1 MYIFMSMKL
10 FCINL
15 LFLSFQ
21 LAYGQNICDGNLGEN
36 IFTEGDFGSGT
47 ELIPLNDPGIAPG
60 YLYDTS
66 PPVPDGSYTLT
77 NDMGAWIGN
86 YPTWLGIQD
95 NSDDPLGYFAVFN
108 ASYDKGLFYEQ
119 TVDGLCENTLY
130 EFTADVINVVRT
142 GVNNHILPDVS
153 FLLNDEIQYTTGGI
167 PQDEQWNK
175 YGFTFTTAQG
185 QESVTLS
192 LVNNADG
199 GGGNDL
205 AIDNISFRPC
215 GPNSFIETDQTLF
228 LCEQDNVPAKM
239 TADVGANDFAVQ
251 WQTSLDGDTW
261 QNIDGATSKEF
272 FHDNFD
278 PGIYYYRYL
287 SASSIDILQNEK
299 CRIFS
304 DQLTLEVI
312 PLRYEVTDSIC
323 TGAIYEFGN
332 QELIVTGSYIDT
344 FIGRNNCDSIVNL
357 DLIVLNDPFISA
369 DVLAVDPSCF
379 NTVDGSLAFDN
390 IQNGYPPYEFFING
404 TSNGIDPFFG
414 NLPGGNF
421 QLEIVDRFQCN
432 YLTQN
437 ILAEDQEFIINAG
450 PDREINLGDIIT
462 IELTGNQNIVSAI
475 WTPDDFLENAGE
487 TNSQEI
493 TPLDDINYTIIGFN
507 EFDCPDTTQ
516 VNVQVDK
523 DNIKMYL
530 PNIFSPNKDGINE
543 SFFPMTDGIVIEL
556 IEEMVVFDRW
566 GAVVFEAKNFQPDQ
580 SDAGWDGSVK
590 GITVAS
596 GVFSYYV
603 KARIIDGRPFFKS
616 GDVTII
622 R

>member
-1 MYIFMSMKL
+1 MRL
-10 FCINL
+10 FCICL
-15 LFLSFQ
+15 LLLSLQ
-21 LAYGQNICDGNLGEN
+21 IVNGQNICDGNLGEN
-36 IFTEGDFGSGT
+36 IFTEGDFGSGP
-47 ELIPLNDPGIAPG
+47 ELIPPDDPGIAPG
-60 YLYDTS
+60 YLYDTN
-66 PPVPDGSYTLT
+66 PPIPDGSYTIT
-77 NDMGAWIGN
+77 NNMGAWTGN
-86 YPTWLGIQD
+86 FPTWLGLQD
-95 NSDDPLGYFAVFN
+95 NSDDPQGYFAVFN

-153 FLLNDEIQYTTGGI
+153 FLLDDEVQYTTGGI

-175 YGFTFTTAQG
+175 YGFTFTTTQG
-185 QESVTLS
+185 QESVKLS

-251 WQTSLDGDTW
+251 WQTSLDGINW
-261 QNIDGATSKEF
+261 ENITGATTKEY
-272 FHDNFD
+272 FHDNFE

-287 SASSIDILQNEK
+287 SASSTDNLQNEK

-312 PLRYEVTDSIC
+312 PLRYEVSDSIC

-332 QELIVTGSYIDT
+332 QELIISGSYIDT

-357 DLIVLNDPFISA
+357 ELTILEDPMIFA
-369 DVLAVDPSCF
+369 DVIAIDPSCF
-379 NTVDGSLAFDN
+379 NTMDGSLAFDN
-390 IQNGYPPYEFFING
+390 IENGYPPYEFFIDGN
-404 TSNGIDPFFG
+404 SNSSDPFFG
-414 NLPGGNF
+414 NLSGGNF
-421 QLEIVDRFQCN
+421 QLEIIDRFQCN
-432 YLTQN
+432 FLSQN
-437 ILAEDQEFIINAG
+437 ILAEDQEFIVSAG
-450 PDREINLGDIIT
+450 ADHEIDLGALIT
-462 IELTGNQNIVSAI
+462 ITLTANQNIASAI
-475 WTPDDFLENAGE
+475 WTPDDFLINANE
-487 TNSQEI
+487 TNAQKF
-493 TPLDDINYTIIGFN
+493 TPLDDISYTIIAFN

-516 VNVQVDK
+516 VNVLVNKEDV
-523 DNIKMYL
+523 KMYL

-566 GAVVFEAKNFQPDQ
+566 GAVVFEAKNFLPDQ
-580 SDAGWDGSVK
+580 SDAGWDGTIK
-590 GITVAS
+590 GQTVAS

-603 KARIIDGRPFFKS
+603 KARIIDGSLFFKS
-616 GDVTII
+616 GDVSII